1 MRTNQPNPPN
11 PSSSPSTPPP
21 PQDFFT
27 RNALAPPDRLACH
40 DIAQALFP
48 RHATAPHAWQ
58 GWCSYSVLLT
68 PKQAG
73 DGDGALLL
81 QFRTPRHALDVD
93 VLGAA
98 GRVYGAACVPRVVW
112 AGAVVLWPR
121 EGVPGGEARLEA
133 CAMTVV
139 RGVPVGVAAGGRGAA
154 WRREVVG
161 GFAGFVA
168 RGWVGA
174 GAAAGEVP
182 GPASLHVAAPAKLG
196 RLGVELP
203 TEGLRE
209 VARWVG
215 RRFLEL
221 GLQRVPGERWRGERQ
236 LLPFTVNHGDVV
248 PGNILVDENTGRL
261 TGLVDWAEAEV
272 GVWGL
277 CLYGLEFLLGFVSS
291 SSNEGGEQE
300 QSNSN
305 VGGGVAWGAEGKGAS
320 DREKKFSFTYY
331 PEAAELRALFWEEVK
346 RRIGTPFEDPMVK
359 EAADVI
365 RDVGVLLW
373 FGFAW
378 DEGRIDRVVNEK
390 DDPRELV
397 LLETFLSSRM
407 KDSRDCEKARL

>member
-1 MRTNQPNPPN
+1 M
-11 PSSSPSTPPP
+11 
-21 PQDFFT
+21 
-27 RNALAPPDRLACH
+27 
-40 DIAQALFP
+40 
-48 RHATAPHAWQ
+48 
-58 GWCSYSVLLT
+58 LLT
-68 PKQAG
+68 PKQKQAG

-93 VLGAA
+93 VLRKAA
-98 GRVYGAACVPRVVW
+98 EVYGAACVPRVVW

-121 EGVPGGEARLEA
+121 EGEEAGVRLEA

-139 RGVPVGVAAGGRGAA
+139 RGVPVGVAAAGGRAPA

-174 GAAAGEVP
+174 SVAGEMP
-182 GPASLHVAAPAKLG
+182 GPGSLHKATPAKLG

-203 TEGLRE
+203 TAGLRE
-209 VARWVG
+209 VAGWVR

-221 GLQRVPGERWRGERQ
+221 GLQRVPGERRRGERQ

-248 PGNILVDENTGRL
+248 PGNILVDEDTGRL

-320 DREKKFSFTYY
+320 DGEKKFSFTYY
-331 PEAAELRALFWEEVK
+331 PEAAESRALFWEEVK
-346 RRIGTPFEDPMVK
+346 RRIGTPFEEPMVK